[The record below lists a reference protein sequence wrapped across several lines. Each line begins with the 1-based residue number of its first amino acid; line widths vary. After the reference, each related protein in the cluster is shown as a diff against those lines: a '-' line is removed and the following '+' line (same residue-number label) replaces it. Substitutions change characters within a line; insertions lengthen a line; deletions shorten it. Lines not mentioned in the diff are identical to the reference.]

1 VAPGGQGGAAE
12 VACAAHGGRGGGHP
26 LAARGAW
33 SWPARPAAA
42 WWRSA
47 RASCSAAHGGRGGG
61 RRAQL
66 AARRRLPRAAHGTA
80 ELDRAAR
87 NGQGA
92 QHPPHA
98 REYQIQCV
106 PARDPHPSASR
117 EADSYNGSAGDS
129 ASEHGPTP
137 SPREATG
144 QPSASPTRV
153 YFAKTVTKR
162 RGKRR
167 RCTCPKAS
175 GGSTGSRGASSGS
188 RP

>member
-1 VAPGGQGGAAE
+1 VAPGGQGGATE
-12 VACAAHGGRGGGHP
+12 VACVDHGGRGGAHP
-26 LAARGAW
+26 FAARGAW

-42 WWRSA
+42 WRRSA
-47 RASCSAAHGGRGGG
+47 RAACSAACGGRGGG

-66 AARRRLPRAAHGTA
+66 AARRRLPCAAHGAA

-117 EADSYNGSAGDS
+117 EDDSYNAASAGDS
-129 ASEHGPTP
+129 ASEHGPSP

-144 QPSASPTRV
+144 HPSASRTRM

-167 RCTCPKAS
+167 RCTCPYEVDL
-175 GGSTGSRGASSGS
+175 T
-188 RP
+188 P